1 MKETP
6 FSLSSE
12 IVIDQFFIQDESQ
25 GAITGMYP
33 PNFYDDS
40 DPFIIL
46 GRVIGL
52 TYMLTAQFCQI
63 PSPLSSFFHGYIRYF
78 FQFLTI
84 NWTLKIFEK

>member
-33 PNFYDDS
+33 PNFYDDK
-40 DPFIIL
+40 
-46 GRVIGL
+46 G
-52 TYMLTAQFCQI
+52 TNAW
-63 PSPLSSFFHGYIRYF
+63 IRMGCD
-78 FQFLTI
+78 
-84 NWTLKIFEK
+84 